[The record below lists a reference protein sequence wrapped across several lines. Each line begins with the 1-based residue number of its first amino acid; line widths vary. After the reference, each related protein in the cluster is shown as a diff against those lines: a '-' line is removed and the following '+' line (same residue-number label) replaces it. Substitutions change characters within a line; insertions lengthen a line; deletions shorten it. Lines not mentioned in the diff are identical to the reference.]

1 MAILCYE
8 YYTQSQSEIL
18 RENMSTKIRT
28 ILNLLKAQIRRSV
41 NDRFDRFSN
50 DNSFT
55 KIKQNIFI
63 FK

>member
-8 YYTQSQSEIL
+8 YCTQSQAEIL